1 LGSPGTFVTVYDAEP
16 TRGDDI
22 RRELARE
29 LHDRV
34 AQTLT
39 TMLIELENYKTEHDG
54 NHAVLRQLDGLQES
68 TRDVLNN
75 LRHILYDL
83 RGHGLSERPPA
94 GYTVGEAVTDLVGV
108 LDALGVD
115 RPVHLVG
122 NSYGGVVALRA
133 ALEVPERVRSLVLI
147 EAHCADD
154 DEAQGSDW
162 AELMADTLTATALS
176 LEHDRLPDQL
186 LAVGD
191 RKLARMARTAEA
203 LLSSTTLVED
213 LAATET
219 FSELELA
226 GVHCPV
232 LAVYGEHSDLAPSA
246 RALGRHVP
254 ACRLEIIP
262 GLAHTVLR
270 EATGTVLALV
280 LGWLAGDL
288 GVGTAPSAPD
298 GAAG

>member
-1 LGSPGTFVTVYDAEP
+1 MAHVLANGIRMHVQRLSGQRAEGADALPVVPSPPLVVFIHGLVVDNLSSYYYSLANPVARAGAE
-16 TRGDDI
+16 
-22 RRELARE
+22 A
-29 LHDRV
+29 
-34 AQTLT
+34 
-39 TMLIELENYKTEHDG
+39 
-54 NHAVLRQLDGLQES
+54 
-68 TRDVLNN
+68 
-75 LRHILYDL
+75 ILYDL